1 MLEMPIF
8 NELANIRSPLG
19 SAAARK
25 VALSQSVSLQ
35 RARPSTVAVCLS
47 VALLAVSLS
56 AHRGRASDDV
66 FEPLRL
72 YSGIWLVRPANRS
85 PAETP
90 ERLQDLCLQ
99 VGSYFTC
106 QQTKN
111 GKLGALLIFVAA
123 GEPNHYHTQAVLPDG
138 QATGRGEL
146 KIEGN
151 RWTYSSKEQ
160 TDGKTV
166 YYRTLNQFTGKDR
179 IHYEQAQSFDDEHWS
194 ISSSGDEV
202 RTEE

>member
-1 MLEMPIF
+1 MLEMPTF
-8 NELANIRSPLG
+8 SELANILSPLG
-19 SAAARK
+19 SAAAPK
-25 VALSQSVSLQ
+25 LALSQCVPSQ
-35 RARPSTVAVCLS
+35 RAMRSKVAVCLS
-47 VALLAVSLS
+47 IAILAVSLS
-56 AHRGRASDDV
+56 AHRGMASDDV

-85 PAETP
+85 SAESP
-90 ERLQDLCLQ
+90 DRLQDLCLQ

-123 GEPNHYHTQAVLPDG
+123 GEPDHYHTQAVLPEG
-138 QATGRGEL
+138 QATGRGDL

-151 RWTYSSKEQ
+151 RWIYSSKEQ

-166 YYRTLNQFTGKDR
+166 YYRTINQFTGKDR
-179 IHYEQAQSFDDEHWS
+179 IHYEQAQSFDGEHWS

-202 RTEE
+202 RTAE